1 MPAFR
6 LQMDI
11 DANGVVV
18 AVFSGRFDASE
29 WLRQRTA
36 VFESRYG
43 PDDYDGLPVVT
54 DFTDCRLP
62 DRGWTEQ
69 FEAVAQVIGTKR
81 PAPFRHAIVLPGGTK
96 GETAVALFGQ
106 YQKLIA
112 NPGVVTRRFE
122 VFDEAYAWALEGL
135 GAAADRWPQRS
146 PRGDAG
152 HVDPPSE

>member
-1 MPAFR
+1 MPEFR

-18 AVFSGRFDASE
+18 AVLKGRFDASE

-43 PDDYDGLPVVT
+43 PEDYDGLPVVT
-54 DFTDCRLP
+54 DFTGCRLP

-69 FEAVAQVIGTKR
+69 FEAVARVLRGKR
-81 PAPFRHAIVLPGGTK
+81 PTPYRHAIVMSGDSP
-96 GETAVALFGQ
+96 GETAVSLFGQ

-112 NPGVVTRRFE
+112 NPGVVTRSFAD
-122 VFDEAYAWALEGL
+122 FDSAYAWALEGRDL
-135 GAAADRWPQRS
+135 AARPQQGSGTPAGRAE
-146 PRGDAG
+146 PPGD
-152 HVDPPSE
+152 